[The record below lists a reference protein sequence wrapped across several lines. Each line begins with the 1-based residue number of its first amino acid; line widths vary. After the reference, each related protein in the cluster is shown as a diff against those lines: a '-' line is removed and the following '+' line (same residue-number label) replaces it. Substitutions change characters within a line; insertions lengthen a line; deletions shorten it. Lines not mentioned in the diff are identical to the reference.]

1 MARDRSKHPKS
12 RTRSRQGELDVDP
25 DSVRDPFAPW
35 PEQDREAPPANSISG
50 DMTTVAPRSSRRILH
65 IDMDAFFA
73 AVEELRRPELR
84 GKPVIVGGRGDP
96 SRRGVVSTASYEA
109 RRYGV
114 HSAMPLRTARA
125 RCPQGVFLP
134 VDMPLYVAW
143 SRRVKSILREFSPVV
158 EETSIDEAFLD
169 LTGLGDAVATAHAL
183 KRAIRERTGLSCSVG
198 VAPNKLL
205 AKIASD
211 LEKPDGLAILKR
223 EDLKTRIMPLAVRKL
238 WGVGPRTEEK
248 LRAVG
253 VRTIGDL
260 AAMPAALLIERFGES
275 QGGYLARASHGI
287 DERPLVT
294 QRRRKSV
301 SRETTFEHDVSQ
313 AGQLAATL
321 ERLSRSVAGKLTDDG
336 LETRQITV
344 KLRYANFETR
354 SHGTTLAAYTRSAAV
369 IRDAAQSCL
378 QRFDLHRH
386 IRLIGIRAGELR
398 GGSIS

>member
-1 MARDRSKHPKS
+1 
-12 RTRSRQGELDVDP
+12 
-25 DSVRDPFAPW
+25 
-35 PEQDREAPPANSISG
+35 
-50 DMTTVAPRSSRRILH
+50 
-65 IDMDAFFA
+65 MDAFFA
-73 AVEELRRPELR
+73 AVEGLRSPELR

-114 HSAMPLRTARA
+114 HSAMPLRTACA
-125 RCPQGVFLP
+125 HCPQGVFLP

-143 SRRVKSILREFSPVV
+143 SRRVKAILREFSPVV

-169 LTGLGDAVATAHAL
+169 LTGLDGDAVATAHAL

-211 LEKPDGLAILKR
+211 LEKPDGLVVLKR

-275 QGGYLARASHGI
+275 QGRYLARASHGI

-301 SRETTFEHDVSQ
+301 SRETTFEHDVSE

-321 ERLSRSVAGKLTDDG
+321 GRLSRSVAGKLADDG

-344 KLRYANFETR
+344 KLRYADFETR
-354 SHGTTLAAYTRSAAV
+354 SHGTTLTGYTRSAAV
-369 IRDAAQSCL
+369 IGDAAQSCL